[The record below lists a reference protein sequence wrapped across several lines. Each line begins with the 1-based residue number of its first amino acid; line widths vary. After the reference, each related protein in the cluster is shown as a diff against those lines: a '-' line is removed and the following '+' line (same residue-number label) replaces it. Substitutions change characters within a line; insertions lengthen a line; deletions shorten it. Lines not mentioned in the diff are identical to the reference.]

1 MTDRL
6 VLILLLVAGFAATG
20 FGHAAAQDR
29 TDPKGVTKIIARA
42 IASGDSKTL
51 SELSASQVEIDL
63 GEGSSV
69 YTRDQARYVFASF
82 FDEHPPSEFS
92 FSGVKV
98 LNELGT
104 ARGRYVSI
112 DPDQPWDA
120 FIRLGKSDGK
130 WRLREIQFSGG
141 LQTMRQLPPRTIFE
155 LSPR

>member
-6 VLILLLVAGFAATG
+6 ALILLLTAGLIAMG
-20 FGHAAAQDR
+20 FDHAVAQDR

-42 IASGDSKTL
+42 IASGDAKAL
-51 SELSASQVEIDL
+51 SELSADQVEIDL
-63 GEGSSV
+63 GKGSSV

-82 FDEHPPSEFS
+82 FDDHPPSDFS

-98 LNELGT
+98 LNDLST
-104 ARGRYVSI
+104 ARGRYFSI
-112 DPDQPWDA
+112 DSNQPWDA
-120 FIRLGKSDGK
+120 FIRLGKSDGA

-141 LQTMRQLPPRTIFE
+141 LQTIRQLPPRTIFE